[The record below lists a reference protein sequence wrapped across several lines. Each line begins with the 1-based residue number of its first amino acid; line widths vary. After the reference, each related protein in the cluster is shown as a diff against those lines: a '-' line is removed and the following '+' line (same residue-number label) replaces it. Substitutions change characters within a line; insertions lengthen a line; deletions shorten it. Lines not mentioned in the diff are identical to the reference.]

1 MKRVLLADDE
11 HASSEIIRF
20 FIQKHKLPLEIVGET
35 TRGDE
40 TVREVLRLR
49 PDIVFLDIEMP
60 VLNGLQVM
68 EILQREYKRDLTCII
83 VTAYDSFSYIQKAL
97 RLHAADFLL
106 KPILYEQFCET
117 MERVLGYRYS
127 DNPMFNQL
135 MEYIDLHYAEEL
147 KLGDCARALATSDS
161 NVSRLFR
168 QYLDT
173 NFTSYYNSVR
183 IEKAQQ
189 LLLRGVAVKEASA
202 QVGYNNLNYF
212 YRIFKAQTGMTPKE
226 YLSGEQA
233 KSAARQL

>member
-11 HASSEIIRF
+11 RASSEIIRF
-20 FIQKHKLPLEIVGET
+20 FIQKHRLPLEIVGET

-40 TVREVLRLR
+40 TVREVLRLQ

-60 VLNGLQVM
+60 VFNGLQVM
-68 EILQREYKRDLTCII
+68 EMLQREYKRDLTCII

-127 DNPMFNQL
+127 ENPMFNQL

-147 KLGDCARALATSDS
+147 KLGDCAHALATSDS
-161 NVSRLFR
+161 NVSRLFK

-189 LLLRGVAVKEASA
+189 LLLRGVAVKEAAA

-212 YRIFKAQTGMTPKE
+212 YRIFKDRTGMTPRE
-226 YLSGEQA
+226 YLSG
-233 KSAARQL
+233 AAGER

>member
-20 FIQKHKLPLEIVGET
+20 FIQKHKLPLEIVGEA

-127 DNPMFNQL
+127 ENPMFNQL
-135 MEYIDLHYAEEL
+135 MEYIDLYYAEEL

-233 KSAARQL
+233 KSAAGQV